1 MPERHGIR
9 PPKPPGG
16 GHGKGRGAR
25 RGGAPDLSAWLRRR
39 LAGFGDRLF
48 SSQDALARQ
57 NGWQVTPGRLGLSR
71 TYRDQRFGPPASP
84 ARNRGDGEHAVPAT
98 SGCT

>member
-9 PPKPPGG
+9 PPEPPAG
-16 GHGKGRGAR
+16 GHRKGRGAR
-25 RGGAPDLSAWLRRR
+25 RGGAPLSAWLRRR

-48 SSQDALARQ
+48 SSQDARARQ

>member
-16 GHGKGRGAR
+16 GRGQVRGAR
-25 RGGAPDLSAWLRRR
+25 RGGSRLRAWLRRR

-84 ARNRGDGEHAVPAT
+84 AGNRGDGEHAVPAT
-98 SGCT
+98 SRCA

>member
-1 MPERHGIR
+1 MPERHGIS

-25 RGGAPDLSAWLRRR
+25 RGGAPLRAWLRWR
-39 LAGFGDRLF
+39 LARFGDRLF

-71 TYRDQRFGPPASP
+71 TYRDQRFGAPAQP
-84 ARNRGDGEHAVPAT
+84 GRE
-98 SGCT
+98 SGGR

>member
-1 MPERHGIR
+1 MPERYGIR

-16 GHGKGRGAR
+16 GHGTGRGAG
-25 RGGAPDLSAWLRRR
+25 RGGAPLRAWLRRR

-48 SSQDALARQ
+48 SSPDALARQ

-71 TYRDQRFGPPASP
+71 TYRDQRFGPSASP
-84 ARNRGDGEHAVPAT
+84 AGDRGDGEHAVPAT
-98 SGCT
+98 SRCT